1 MDGRFPNRPQCQAQ
15 ILHIMKKIYLSFAFI
30 LSSIFHIFSQ
40 SSELPD
46 TVKIIEN
53 ANKVLISRSADT
65 TLIEVE
71 SEKDY
76 GKDLFSYSV
85 TVDDSDDTDSDDS
98 FDFEIP
104 FGIGKEGRSS
114 SSRKRL
120 QTSYFVMGN
129 VYLGQRFNYSDKGNV
144 KNSYEVGVRN
154 LIGIR
159 WSYGNYCPSFSI
171 GFGYSAQRYSAQKG
185 FVYAKE
191 GSRLFLVPAGDG
203 VEVKST
209 DLQVFTFQ
217 IPLLFTIPLGHT
229 VEFVAGA
236 VGCFNTYARASSE
249 LKIDSSKYKT
259 TYKGLQQ
266 RLFTA
271 ELTASLGVCNI
282 LGVYASWS
290 PMSLFQSPYG
300 PQLKSWSLGATI
312 NF

>member
-1 MDGRFPNRPQCQAQ
+1 
-15 ILHIMKKIYLSFAFI
+15 MKKIYLLFAFL
-30 LSSIFHIFSQ
+30 LSSIFHIFAQ
-40 SSELPD
+40 SSEAPD
-46 TVKIIEN
+46 TVKVIEN
-53 ANKVLISRSADT
+53 ADKVLISRTGDT

-71 SEKDY
+71 TEKDY

-85 TVDDSDDTDSDDS
+85 TVDDSIDTESDDS

-104 FGIGKEGRSS
+104 FGIGKESTSS
-114 SSRKRL
+114 SFRRRL

-129 VYLGQRFNYSDKGNV
+129 VYIGQRFNYSDKGNV

-159 WSYGNYCPSFSI
+159 WSYGNYTPSFSI
-171 GFGYSAQRYSAQKG
+171 GFGYGAQRYSAQKG
-185 FVYAKE
+185 FMYVKD
-191 GSRLFLVPAGDG
+191 GSNLFLAPAGEG

-209 DLQVFTFQ
+209 DLQVFIFQ
-217 IPLLFTIPLGHT
+217 IPLLFTIPIGRS

-249 LKIDSSKYKT
+249 LKVDSSKYKT

-271 ELTASLGVCNI
+271 ELTASLGVCDI

-290 PMSLFQSPYG
+290 PMTLFQSPYG

>member
-1 MDGRFPNRPQCQAQ
+1 
-15 ILHIMKKIYLSFAFI
+15 MKKIYLLFAFI
-30 LSSIFHIFSQ
+30 LSSTFHISAQ
-40 SSELPD
+40 SSEAPD

-71 SEKDY
+71 TEKDY
-76 GKDLFSYSV
+76 GKDIFSYSV
-85 TVDDSDDTDSDDS
+85 TVDDSGDVVSDDS

-104 FGIGKEGRSS
+104 FGIRKAGSS
-114 SSRKRL
+114 DSSRRRL

-129 VYLGQRFNYSDKGNV
+129 VYIGQRFNYSDKGNV

-159 WSYGNYCPSFSI
+159 WSYGNYTPSFSI
-171 GFGYSAQRYSAQKG
+171 GFGYGAQRYSAQKG
-185 FVYAKE
+185 FMYVKD
-191 GSRLFLVPAGDG
+191 GSNLFLVPVWEGA
-203 VEVKST
+203 EVKST

-217 IPLLFTIPLGHT
+217 IPLLFTIPIGRS

-249 LKIDSSKYKT
+249 LKVDSSKYKT

-271 ELTASLGVCNI
+271 ELTASLGVCDI

-290 PMSLFQSPYG
+290 PMTLFQSPYG
-300 PQLKSWSLGATI
+300 PQLKSWSIGATI

>member
-1 MDGRFPNRPQCQAQ
+1 MT
-15 ILHIMKKIYLSFAFI
+15 KKII
-30 LSSIFHIFSQ
+30 LFLLLLIVIPVVKAQ
-40 SSELPD
+40 SVPEVPD

-53 ANKVLISRSADT
+53 ADKVIVSRSDDT
-65 TLIEVE
+65 TLIEVQTHNDF
-71 SEKDY
+71 EKDV
-76 GKDLFSYSV
+76 FSYSI
-85 TVDDSDDTDSDDS
+85 TVDDSVSSESDDS

-104 FGIGKEGRSS
+104 FGIGKD
-114 SSRKRL
+114 SRPTSPSKRL

-129 VYLGQRFNYSDKGNV
+129 VYLGHRFNYSDKGNV
-144 KNSYEVGVRN
+144 KNSFEAGVRN

-159 WSYGNYCPSFSI
+159 WSHGEYTPSFSI
-171 GFGYSAQRYSAQKG
+171 GLGYGVQRYSAQKG
-185 FVYAKE
+185 FRYVKE
-191 GSRLFLVPAGDG
+191 GSSLLLVPAGEG
-203 VEVKST
+203 AEISST
-209 DLQVFTFQ
+209 DLQVFNFQ
-217 IPLLFTIPLGHT
+217 IPLLFTIPIGRD

-271 ELTASLGVCNI
+271 ELTASIGVCDI

-290 PMSLFQSPYG
+290 PMTLFQSHYG
-300 PQLKSWSLGATI
+300 PQLKSWSIGATI